1 MASKPTVT
9 LTFSGD
15 EKQLTRAADRSGDAV
30 EQLNTRV
37 GAASEEMKT
46 SSARASDEV
55 GSSFSRMGDGA
66 KLAAGAAFAAAGAV
80 AVDAFTNSL
89 DMESAQAKLNAQLG
103 NTEFASEMGSVAGK
117 LYADAYGESLGEVNE
132 AVRTVINSGAMMEDA
147 TNEQLESITGQ
158 ALDLAKAFDQDL
170 GGTMAAVGQMVRT
183 KMVPDA
189 QAGLDVITRGL
200 QQGVDRAGD
209 LMDTFVEYGTQFREL
224 GSDGAQG
231 MGLLVQGLRAGAR
244 DADVVADSIKEMILR
259 VKDGSAEGA
268 DAFKML
274 GLSAKDMT
282 AAVAE
287 GGPRANAAFDVMLD
301 KLRSIADPAA
311 RDAAALAL
319 FGTKAEDMGEA
330 LFALDP
336 SAAAAGLGTL
346 EGATTRLSE
355 TMSDTTEN
363 KMTAMKRGFD
373 DWLNGIVGVEGPMG
387 SLAAG
392 VVTFGGDA
400 VGLAGSL
407 GMVVMGLQSFGAFS
421 KIATAAQWLWNAA
434 MSANPIGIVIVAIGA
449 LVAAFIYL
457 WNNSE
462 SFRNFFINMWNGIKI
477 AVSSVVDGIKTAWN
491 GMIEWFQGIP
501 GAIGRALSSLGSA
514 IGGAFKGALNLV
526 IDYLNW
532 WIDRANNLIS
542 GINYIN
548 PGPDIPNIP
557 HIGRLHTGGRVP
569 GTPGSERLAILEAGE
584 TVWPKESGGGG
595 MGRVTFGSDGSDLG
609 NAMLALLLKAVR
621 DSGGDP
627 AVLGV

>member
-37 GAASEEMKT
+37 GAASEDMRK
-46 SSARASDEV
+46 SSARASEEV
-55 GSSFSRMGDGA
+55 GGAFSKMGDGA

-89 DMESAQAKLNAQLG
+89 DMESAQAKMDAQLG
-103 NTEFASEMGSVAGK
+103 NTEFAAEMGSVAGK

-132 AVRTVINSGAMMEDA
+132 AVRTVIDSGAMMEDA

-158 ALDLAKAFDQDL
+158 AMDLSKAFDVEL
-170 GGTMAAVGQMVRT
+170 AGTMRGVGQMMRT
-183 KMVPDA
+183 GLAADA
-189 QAGLDVITRGL
+189 QSGLNIITRGM
-200 QQGVDRAGD
+200 QQGADKAGD
-209 LMDTFVEYGTQFREL
+209 FLDTLNEYGTQFRKM
-224 GSDGAQG
+224 GADGAQAT
-231 MGLLVQGLRAGAR
+231 GLIIQGLKAGAR
-244 DADVVADSIKEMILR
+244 DADIVADAIKEFSIR
-259 VKDGSAEGA
+259 AIDGSKLTSEGFTAIGLDAGKMAEEIGKGGA
-268 DAFKML
+268 
-274 GLSAKDMT
+274 S
-282 AAVAE
+282 
-287 GGPRANAAFDVMLD
+287 ANAALD
-301 KLRSIADPAA
+301 TTLDRLRSMTNPVE
-311 RDAAALAL
+311 RNAAAVAL
-319 FGTKAEDMGEA
+319 FGTQAEDLGEA

-336 SAAAAGLGTL
+336 SEATARLGELDGSTQ
-346 EGATTRLSE
+346 RLSE

-373 DWLNGIVGVEGPMG
+373 EWLNGIVGVEGPLG
-387 SLAAG
+387 SIAAG
-392 VVTFGGDA
+392 VVTFGGDV

-407 GMVVMGLQSFGAFS
+407 GMVVMGLQSFGAFA

-434 MSANPIGIVIVAIGA
+434 LSANPIGIVIVAIGA

-477 AVSSVVDGIKTAWN
+477 AVSSVVDGIKSAWN

-584 TVWPKESGGGG
+584 TVWPKESGGG
-595 MGRVTFGSDGSDLG
+595 MGRITFGSDGSDLG